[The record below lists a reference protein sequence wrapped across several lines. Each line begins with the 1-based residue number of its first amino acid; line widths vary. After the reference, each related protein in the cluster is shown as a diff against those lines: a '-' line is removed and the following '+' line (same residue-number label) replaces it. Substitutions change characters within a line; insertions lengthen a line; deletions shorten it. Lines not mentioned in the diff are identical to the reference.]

1 MGNTHVRCGE
11 TASFEAEIT
20 LEEDVDLPVSW
31 HRVDGLVTKQIN
43 IEDDKYKGSDDR
55 QLQIHNVCKDD
66 EARYQAVISR
76 SADVNISSNG
86 VYLRP
91 MGGN

>member
-1 MGNTHVRCGE
+1 MGNTRVCCGE
-11 TASFEAEIT
+11 TACFEAEIT
-20 LEEDVDLPVSW
+20 SEEDVDLPVSW
-31 HRVDGLVTKQIN
+31 QRDDGLVTKQIN
-43 IEDDKYKGSDDR
+43 IDDDKYKGSDDR

-66 EARYQAVISR
+66 ARYKAVISR